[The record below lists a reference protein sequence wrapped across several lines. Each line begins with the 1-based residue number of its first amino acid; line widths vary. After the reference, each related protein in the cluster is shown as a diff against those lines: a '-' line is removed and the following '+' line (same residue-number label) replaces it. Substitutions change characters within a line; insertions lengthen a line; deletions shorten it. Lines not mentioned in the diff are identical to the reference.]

1 MENHWGSLKER
12 ENMLVIFTDEQIM
25 SPEKICPGCLLAN
38 SDGLPR
44 WYQSK
49 LSCGKC
55 VGQLPDSGSP
65 IYECHMG
72 FKIANL
78 K

>member
-1 MENHWGSLKER
+1 
-12 ENMLVIFTDEQIM
+12 MLVIFTNEQIM
-25 SPEKICPGCLLAN
+25 PPEKICGGCLLAS

-44 WYQSK
+44 WHQSK
-49 LSCGKC
+49 LSCGKS
-55 VGQLPDSGSP
+55 VGQFPDSGSD
-65 IYECHMG
+65 IYECEMG